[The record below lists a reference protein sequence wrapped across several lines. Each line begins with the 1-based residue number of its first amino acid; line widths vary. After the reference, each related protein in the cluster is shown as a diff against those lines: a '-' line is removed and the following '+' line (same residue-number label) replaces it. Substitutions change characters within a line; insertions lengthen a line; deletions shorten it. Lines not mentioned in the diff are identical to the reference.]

1 MTWGPTAQAIS
12 GLTYLSGLP
21 DQPPAD
27 WGHSYLDHSAGYYG
41 AIAVLLALRRGARE
55 GGAQRIDLSQG
66 ETGMVMTGVQMLD
79 AQVNGRPSERIGNG
93 LRYPAARAAQHV
105 PLRRRRPLDRLAA
118 ESDAHWRALCEVLGA
133 GDLAADE
140 RFATDGGRVAALAE
154 IDAALE
160 ALTRSWDARELMY
173 ALQARGVPAGAAQT
187 PRTRWSAPPS
197 SRPASATRGRRTA
210 SSVSIASRRCRSA
223 SHGSLGAAP
232 RRAAAERA
240 HRRGAA
246 RPRLHAGGDR
256 RAARG
261 AGRMSADGPDTA
273 DLDIWDQVFFAF
285 GSATAELGLRELDRA
300 VLLAISSGAS
310 VGAKRAYELHRGYFE
325 QFGNLTFDK
334 ARAFSGIFAMAMV
347 SRWVRHLCVQDAR
360 LDGGKCG
367 APHQRRADEFLRFH
381 G

>member
-21 DQPPAD
+21 DQPPAG

-93 LRYPAARAAQHV
+93 LRYPQLAPHNTYRCAGD
-105 PLRRRRPLDRLAA
+105 DRWIAIAA

-187 PRTRWSAPPS
+187 TEDKMERAPQLAAREFNPRAPHGELGEHRFETLPF
-197 SRPASATRGRRTA
+197 
-210 SSVSIASRRCRSA
+210 RSA
-223 SHGSLGAAP
+223 RLGWELRHGAP
-232 RRAAAERA
+232 LLSE
-240 HRRGAA
+240 HT
-246 RPRLHAGGDR
+246 D
-256 RAARG
+256 
-261 AGRMSADGPDTA
+261 
-273 DLDIWDQVFFAF
+273 
-285 GSATAELGLRELDRA
+285 E
-300 VLLAISSGAS
+300 VLLDLGCTPEEIAALHE
-310 VGAKRAYELHRGYFE
+310 EL
-325 QFGNLTFDK
+325 
-334 ARAFSGIFAMAMV
+334 AV
-347 SRWVRHLCVQDAR
+347 
-360 LDGGKCG
+360 
-367 APHQRRADEFLRFH
+367 
-381 G
+381 

>member
-1 MTWGPTAQAIS
+1 MIKVENESHLDSVRLGGPGGGGVNGSGLFNNMNRNKRGITVNLFHPRRPRGPRAADRRRRHRHRELQLRRLRAHGLRLGPAARALSPEIGYLSLSGFGHLGRDNSFVTWGPTAQAIS

-21 DQPPAD
+21 DQPPAG

-93 LRYPAARAAQHV
+93 LRYPQLAPHNTYRCAGD
-105 PLRRRRPLDRLAA
+105 DRWIAIAA

-187 PRTRWSAPPS
+187 TEDKM
-197 SRPASATRGRRTA
+197 
-210 SSVSIASRRCRSA
+210 
-223 SHGSLGAAP
+223 
-232 RRAAAERA
+232 ERA
-240 HRRGAA
+240 PQLAA
-246 RPRLHAGGDR
+246 REFNPRAPHG
-256 RAARG
+256 
-261 AGRMSADGPDTA
+261 
-273 DLDIWDQVFFAF
+273 
-285 GSATAELGLRELDRA
+285 ELGEHRFETLPFRFARLGWELRHGAPLLSEHTDE
-300 VLLAISSGAS
+300 VLLDLGCTPEEIAALHE
-310 VGAKRAYELHRGYFE
+310 EL
-325 QFGNLTFDK
+325 
-334 ARAFSGIFAMAMV
+334 AV
-347 SRWVRHLCVQDAR
+347 
-360 LDGGKCG
+360 
-367 APHQRRADEFLRFH
+367 
-381 G
+381 